1 MRAWIIVLSS
11 AVLAL
16 AAAAMMIHTL
26 FNGLPREAILPGL
39 VPLSPAIAVVV
50 LAVYALC
57 ALLLMSGDLTA
68 DALRV
73 RYHLARDQTHGSEP
87 GPDWM
92 AAFARSALQRLAP
105 PSTAIDGT
113 VLQTQFQPHRARREV
128 ARLWYIG
135 AARVHFF
142 SALFVLAAAVILGA
156 AQAHGPLPL
165 VPGPVPT
172 IPAAIAVAGLALL
185 AILSRIAV
193 DVAAEPLIEALSRLP
208 VTRDDTELLHRAVER
223 FAAAPAASGP
233 STAAT
238 TVSVQIPERIGAAL
252 EQVHRVLIEAIEQLS
267 ATADGLGLTTRSSFE
282 AIERLSATADGVAQT
297 TQSSVEAIERLSATT
312 DGLAQT
318 TQSSV
323 EAIERLAATADG
335 LAQTTRSSID
345 ALEAAIGREAAPA
358 QAGAVDTA
366 AIGELR
372 DAIIA
377 LSALL
382 QRASSAS
389 TSAPGQPATAT
400 PGRTPDPDLA
410 LELHKLLQEV
420 QSAR

>member
-26 FNGLPREAILPGL
+26 FNGLPRAAILPGL

-73 RYHLARDQTHGSEP
+73 RYHLARDQTHDSEP

-156 AQAHGPLPL
+156 AQARGPLPL

-238 TVSVQIPERIGAAL
+238 VSVQIPERIGAAL

-297 TQSSVEAIERLSATT
+297 TRSSVEAIERLSATT

-323 EAIERLAATADG
+323 EAIERLSATADG

-389 TSAPGQPATAT
+389 TSAPGQPAAAT